1 MIDYKLLLLVV
12 LVGLI
17 TFFIYRE
24 LTTLKDEITDL
35 KIELKKDIRLCTEK
49 VRDIS
54 SENIEQLRKITL
66 LNQQNVRKVDNYFTE
81 SENDIG
87 TDFKYLSDIPNIRRH
102 DNPNSCLY
110 LSENKVSNS
119 DQTSPNTEGAAISSP
134 KHQSAEKIADS
145 NARLSKNKDEKSN
158 RSNKNFIEELIEHL
172 SNDLNEYSSDSHT
185 CSIIEPDNNTNDG
198 PGTES
203 INEPE
208 TQQGCNTYND
218 SELNNEPN
226 NESDNESDE
235 ESDNESDDESD
246 NEFMLE
252 RQILSIKKDININK
266 NNSYNDIYDTI
277 TLTSTTK
284 KKPTTSTNIQIQ
296 EDDSIDIINTIS
308 SDDIKNMNTLN
319 SIDRY
324 TLKALKSIAKHH
336 NIQQTFKIA
345 NKWKP
350 YDKPKLYEKIQD
362 YLKDK

>member
-24 LTTLKDEITDL
+24 LTTLRNEITDL

-54 SENIEQLRKITL
+54 SDNIEQLRKITL

-81 SENDIG
+81 SENDIA

-102 DNPNSCLY
+102 DNTNSCLY
-110 LSENKVSNS
+110 LSENKISNS
-119 DQTSPNTEGAAISSP
+119 DPASLNTECMNY
-134 KHQSAEKIADS
+134 KTAEKIADS
-145 NARLSKNKDEKSN
+145 NSRQSKNKDEKSS

-172 SNDLNEYSSDSHT
+172 SDDIDHNYHSGSNT
-185 CSIIEPDNNTNDG
+185 CSIIEPDNETNNE

-208 TQQGCNTYND
+208 TQQGGNTYDD
-218 SELNNEPN
+218 SELNDEPN
-226 NESDNESDE
+226 NESDNESSDE
-235 ESDNESDDESD
+235 SSNELDDESS
-246 NEFMLE
+246 NESMLE

-277 TLTSTTK
+277 TLTSITK
-284 KKPTTSTNIQIQ
+284 KKPATSINIQIQ

-308 SDDIKNMNTLN
+308 SNDIKNMNTLN

-345 NKWKP
+345 NKWKS
-350 YDKPKLYEKIQD
+350 YDKPKLYQKIQD
-362 YLKDK
+362 FLQGK